1 MGISKKQCIEAWLN
15 EIRPF
20 GDVLEI
26 GSGPDLFSLQ
36 AFYPKS
42 YTRINLEKESWQT
55 ALPPLGSFDFIL
67 YNGKVIEKT
76 HVETGNLLLKEGK
89 KTLQQVQEAAP
100 ELTQIRY
107 SERDLDAFSQQIGEA
122 QKPYLSRFLA
132 ELLENGQITE
142 AQYERQIEKYHLKKN
157 ASPKNAVLEDHLFEC
172 IQECLKHMWKG
183 SRFSCLIGTA
193 SKYED
198 PRFFEHIIANPSLD
212 YQEKPVG
219 HSNYLLIEIL

>member
-1 MGISKKQCIEAWLN
+1 MGISKKQCLEAWLD

-26 GSGPDLFSLQ
+26 GSGPPLPSIR
-36 AFYPKS
+36 AFHLKS
-42 YTRINLEKESWQT
+42 YTRINLEKEPWQT

-67 YNGKVIEKT
+67 YNDKVIERA
-76 HVETGNLLLKEGK
+76 HVETGNLLLQEGK
-89 KTLQQVQEAAP
+89 KALQKVREAVP
-100 ELTQIRY
+100 ELAQIRY
-107 SERDLDAFSQQIGEA
+107 SDRDLDAFSQQIHEA

-142 AQYERQIEKYHLKKN
+142 AQQQRQIEKYHLKKTK
-157 ASPKNAVLEDHLFEC
+157 AHKPVLEDHLFEC

-183 SRFSCLIGTA
+183 SRFSCLIGVT

-198 PRFFEHIIANPSLD
+198 PQFFEHIIANPSLD

-219 HSNYLLIEIL
+219 NSNYMLIEVG